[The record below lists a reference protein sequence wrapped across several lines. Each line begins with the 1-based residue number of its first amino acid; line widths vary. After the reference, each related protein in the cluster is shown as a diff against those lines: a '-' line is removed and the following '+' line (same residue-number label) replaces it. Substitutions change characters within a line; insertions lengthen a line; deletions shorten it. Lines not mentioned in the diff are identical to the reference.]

1 MWTSKQSKQS
11 ADALPAA
18 ADMGVVTSGGALC
31 GVYMGTERRW
41 LGVLGPGGCR
51 WRPKVGQQVLVL
63 KTGQQEEDACIL
75 AAQQEENVLQPGEV
89 ELYADGCGIKLTRT
103 GTVELTGQVLVNGI
117 PLQTMIRQ
125 ALAELAAQEG

>member
-1 MWTSKQSKQS
+1 MWTSKQSKQTV
-11 ADALPAA
+11 DALPSS

-63 KTGQQEEDACIL
+63 KTGQQEEDACVL
-75 AAQQEENVLQPGEV
+75 AAQQEESSLQPGEV
-89 ELYADGCGIKLTRT
+89 ELYADGCGVKLTRT
-103 GTVELTGQVLVNGI
+103 GAVELTGQVLVNGI
-117 PLQTMIRQ
+117 SLEHMIRT
-125 ALAELAAQEG
+125 ALAELSAQEG